1 MLFQVIYIFVH
12 FVSLNSGVLNISHAF
27 HNSVYIQYINIPY
40 LKKVRFYMRI
50 KTGIE
55 GFDALVEGGLL
66 QGRQYLLSGSPG
78 SGKTTFGVQFLA
90 TGAMEGEAGA
100 YVALS
105 EGIGTIIEDMSR
117 YNLNIDELIKK
128 KKLFFLDIGPTKDYG
143 QYDEVSTL
151 ITPNYEQQTASAESP
166 ENAPPTPYSVFK
178 NVETLVKQYGLKRLA
193 IDSLSAIRFTS
204 ESPALEE
211 RSIGRFI
218 RNLKNLGC
226 TTLLL
231 SELLKPDA
239 YTIEQFASHGVIFLH
254 NFMDKQGSM
263 TRSMQIIK
271 MRGTK
276 HDCEMRAIEFSDK
289 GIKVG
294 KPLKK

>member
-1 MLFQVIYIFVH
+1 MR
-12 FVSLNSGVLNISHAF
+12 
-27 HNSVYIQYINIPY
+27 
-40 LKKVRFYMRI
+40 VR
-50 KTGIE
+50 TGIE

-90 TGAMEGEAGA
+90 TGAMEGEAGG

-105 EGIGTIIEDMSR
+105 ESIGTIIEDMSR
-117 YNLNIDELIKK
+117 YNLNTDDLIKK
-128 KKLFFLDIGPTKDYG
+128 KKLFFLDIGPTMNYG
-143 QYDEVSTL
+143 DYDEMSTL
-151 ITPNYEQQTASAESP
+151 ITTSYDQQPAEPTA
-166 ENAPPTPYSVFK
+166 NAPPTPFTVYK
-178 NVETLVKQYGLKRLA
+178 NVEVLVKQYGIKRLV

-204 ESPALEE
+204 QHPAIEE
-211 RSIGRFI
+211 RSVGRFI
-218 RNLKNLGC
+218 RNLKSLGC

-254 NFMDKQGSM
+254 NYMDKQGNMS
-263 TRSMQIIK
+263 RALQIIK

-276 HDCEMRAIEFSDK
+276 HDCEMRGIDFTDK
-289 GIKVG
+289 GLRV
-294 KPLKK
+294 LKFVKK

>member
-1 MLFQVIYIFVH
+1 
-12 FVSLNSGVLNISHAF
+12 
-27 HNSVYIQYINIPY
+27 
-40 LKKVRFYMRI
+40 MRI

-90 TGAMEGEAGA
+90 AGAMEGEAGA
-100 YVALS
+100 YIAIS
-105 EGIGTIIEDMSR
+105 ESIGTIIEDMSR
-117 YNLNIDELIKK
+117 YSLHVDELIAK
-128 KKLFFLDIGPTKDYG
+128 KKLFFLDIGPTTNYG
-143 QYDEVSTL
+143 DFDENSTL
-151 ITPNYEQQTASAESP
+151 ITPTYDQQATESP
-166 ENAPPTPYSVFK
+166 ANAPPTPHTVFK
-178 NVETLVKQYGLKRLA
+178 NVETLVKQYAIKRLV
-193 IDSLSAIRFTS
+193 IDSLSAIRFTTQH
-204 ESPALEE
+204 PALEE
-211 RSIGRFI
+211 RSVGRFI

-254 NFMDKQGSM
+254 NYMDKQGNM
-263 TRSMQIIK
+263 TRALQIIK

-276 HDCEMRAIEFSDK
+276 HDCEMHGVEFVDK
-289 GIKVG
+289 GLRVTKS
-294 KPLKK
+294 LKK

>member
-1 MLFQVIYIFVH
+1 MR
-12 FVSLNSGVLNISHAF
+12 
-27 HNSVYIQYINIPY
+27 
-40 LKKVRFYMRI
+40 VR
-50 KTGIE
+50 TGIE
-55 GFDALVEGGLL
+55 GFDALVEGGLP

-90 TGAMEGEAGA
+90 AGAMEGEAGG

-105 EGIGTIIEDMSR
+105 ESIGTIIEDMSR
-117 YNLNIDELIKK
+117 YSLNIDDSIKK
-128 KKLFFLDIGPTKDYG
+128 KKLFFLDIGPTMNYG
-143 QYDEVSTL
+143 DYDENSTL
-151 ITPNYEQQTASAESP
+151 ITTSYDQQSTESP
-166 ENAPPTPYSVFK
+166 ANTPPTPHTVYK
-178 NVETLVKQYGLKRLA
+178 NVETLVKQYGIKRLV

-204 ESPALEE
+204 QHPAMEE

-254 NFMDKQGSM
+254 NYMDKQGNMS
-263 TRSMQIIK
+263 RALQIIK

-276 HDCEMRAIEFSDK
+276 HDCEMHGVEFTDK
-289 GIKVG
+289 GLRV
-294 KPLKK
+294 LKSVKK